1 MVDSTVVETSTIE
14 PTTITDDI
22 LVETTTV
29 EETTTTEDVVS
40 TNNENMST
48 DGILLTTE
56 YYTITLP
63 SWWKGKYGYEIY
75 EEVASSFTSHGLC
88 FRRSK
93 AYLRYSNNC

>member
-1 MVDSTVVETSTIE
+1 M
-14 PTTITDDI
+14 
-22 LVETTTV
+22 

-75 EEVASSFTSHGLC
+75 ETENYG
-88 FRRSK
+88 
-93 AYLRYSNNC
+93 YSLTVYH